1 MSRIGN
7 RKIEIP
13 AGVTVSE
20 ENRIITV
27 KGPKGELT
35 TKLADNID
43 VKVEENTL
51 EVVRANDLYKP
62 MHGTINALINNMIVG
77 VTKGF
82 EKQLEI
88 VGVGYRFAQ
97 KGNVLVINAGYSH
110 PVEMQVPN
118 GLTIELPS
126 NTELTIKGINKELV
140 GEFAA
145 NVRKVR
151 QPEPYKG
158 KGIRYKD
165 EHIIRKEGK
174 KAA

>member
-62 MHGTINALINNMIVG
+62 MHGTVNANIHNMIVG
-77 VTKGF
+77 VTEGF
-82 EKQLEI
+82 KKELEI
-88 VGVGYRFAQ
+88 VGVGYRFSL

>member
-13 AGVTVSE
+13 TGVTVSE

-82 EKQLEI
+82 ERQLEI